1 MTYETIIYEKND
13 GIADLMFNRPEKM
26 NAISFQVVRECVAAL
41 EDAEADKSVGVVIIA
56 GAGEE
61 AFTIGD
67 DLTDKEAEVLYDSIP
82 GERFPILRKKHYF
95 HLIEVI
101 RSLMKPVIASVHG
114 SCLGSG
120 PEIAMACD
128 VIIASETAEFGI
140 PLITHGN
147 TGIAPL
153 LPKVVG
159 YHKACELLFTGDP
172 ITGTEAEAIG
182 MVNHVVPP
190 EQLQSTVRE
199 LAAKLAK
206 QSTPLIGWTK
216 WALNRAGGSYAVE
229 EALDYACLV
238 SSLHAESKYLPMS
251 R

>member
-1 MTYETIIYEKND
+1 
-13 GIADLMFNRPEKM
+13 
-26 NAISFQVVRECVAAL
+26 
-41 EDAEADKSVGVVIIA
+41 
-56 GAGEE
+56 
-61 AFTIGD
+61 
-67 DLTDKEAEVLYDSIP
+67 
-82 GERFPILRKKHYF
+82 
-95 HLIEVI
+95 
-101 RSLMKPVIASVHG
+101 
-114 SCLGSG
+114 
-120 PEIAMACD
+120 MACD